1 MAGPEGRPPAPDHA
15 HPGSTVSSPSQD
27 RSLGELIS
35 TATADLSTLFRKEV
49 ELAKVEIKREV
60 VNAGKGAGA
69 FGVAGFTALL
79 ALIFLSIALAYFFSW
94 LYGDHVGLGF
104 LTVGVLY
111 LVVAGVAA
119 LFGKKSISKVGPPQ
133 KTIDTLKDDVA
144 FAKNP
149 TTTPTRRTG
158 TTV

>member
-1 MAGPEGRPPAPDHA
+1 M
-15 HPGSTVSSPSQD
+15 STPSQD
-27 RSLGELIS
+27 RSLGELIA
-35 TATADLSTLFRKEV
+35 TATADISTLMRKEL

-69 FGVAGFTALL
+69 FGAAGIAALL
-79 ALIFLSIALAYFFSW
+79 GLIFLSIALAYGFSR

-111 LVVAGVAA
+111 VIAAGLAA
-119 LFGKKSISKVGPPQ
+119 LFGKKSISKVGPPER
-133 KTIDTLKDDVA
+133 TIETLKDDVA
-144 FAKNP
+144 FAKHP
-149 TTTPTRRTG
+149 TSAPTRRTG

>member
-1 MAGPEGRPPAPDHA
+1 M
-15 HPGSTVSSPSQD
+15 STPSQD
-27 RSLGELIS
+27 RSLGELIA
-35 TATADLSTLFRKEV
+35 TATADLSTLMRKEL

-69 FGVAGFTALL
+69 FGAAGIAALL
-79 ALIFLSIALAYFFSW
+79 GLIFLSIALAYGFSK

-111 LVVAGVAA
+111 VIAAGLAA
-119 LFGKKSISKVGPPQ
+119 LFGKKSISKVGPPER
-133 KTIDTLKDDVA
+133 TIETLKDDVA
-144 FAKNP
+144 FAKHP
-149 TTTPTRRTG
+149 TSAPTRRTG

>member
-1 MAGPEGRPPAPDHA
+1 M
-15 HPGSTVSSPSQD
+15 STPSQD
-27 RSLGELIS
+27 RSLGELIA
-35 TATADLSTLFRKEV
+35 TATADLSTLMRKEL

-69 FGVAGFTALL
+69 FGAAGIAALL
-79 ALIFLSIALAYFFSW
+79 GLIFLSIALAYGFSK

-111 LVVAGVAA
+111 VIAAGLAA
-119 LFGKKSISKVGPPQ
+119 LIGKKSISKVGPPER
-133 KTIDTLKDDVA
+133 TIETLKDDVA
-144 FAKNP
+144 FAKHP
-149 TTTPTRRTG
+149 TSAPTRRTG